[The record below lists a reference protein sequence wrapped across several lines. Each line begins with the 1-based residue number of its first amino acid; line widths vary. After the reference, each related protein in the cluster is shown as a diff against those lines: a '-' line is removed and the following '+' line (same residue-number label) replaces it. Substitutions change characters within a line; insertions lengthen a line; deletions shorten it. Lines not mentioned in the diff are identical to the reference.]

1 MDFKKIIKTQYN
13 SVIEDFFV
21 CDCFF
26 DIVFNFLIN
35 ERRNLGISYYEFS
48 NEVEKKFPTN
58 CLLLSFIGCAV
69 MICKQSLQ
77 YYLALKNEP
86 FLKRSCIPNF
96 ISLNGERTAIC
107 VACLIKSILE
117 NDVTFFLKHFRLAEE
132 YRSNETCL
140 HLLLPIR
147 TFNTTSL

>member
-26 DIVFNFLIN
+26 DIVFDFLIN

>member
-1 MDFKKIIKTQYN
+1 MDFEKIIKTQYN

-26 DIVFNFLIN
+26 DIVFDFLIN
-35 ERRNLGISYYEFS
+35 ERRDLDISYYEFS

>member
-1 MDFKKIIKTQYN
+1 MDFEKIIKTQYN

>member
-26 DIVFNFLIN
+26 DIVFDFLIN
-35 ERRNLGISYYEFS
+35 ERRDLDISYYEFS

-107 VACLIKSILE
+107 IACLIKSILE

>member
-26 DIVFNFLIN
+26 DIVFDFLIN
-35 ERRNLGISYYEFS
+35 ERDFGISYDEFS
-48 NEVEKKFPTN
+48 NEMEKKYPTH

>member
-1 MDFKKIIKTQYN
+1 MDFEKIIKTQYN

-26 DIVFNFLIN
+26 DIVFDFLIN
-35 ERRNLGISYYEFS
+35 ERRDLDISYYEFS

-86 FLKRSCIPNF
+86 FLKRSFIPNF